1 MPRIMNFDLRHP
13 PEFGVSGKDIY
24 AGALDCLQWADE
36 HGFSHTGV
44 GEHHMNDDGF
54 MSCPLV
60 FAAAVGGRTRNIRF
74 QTNVVLAPLY
84 DPLRLAE
91 EAAVADLCLGG
102 RLMLGIGLGN
112 QKVDFQAF
120 GADITQRGAVT
131 EALIPFLRK
140 AWTGEPFAYR
150 GATVRLRPLPVQQPL
165 PIYIGAT
172 TPAGIDRAAR
182 LADGFQSATLAH
194 WELYRAACQRHGK
207 PDPGPRAPRGPM
219 FLWVTKD
226 DKARVRAEL
235 EPHFEHVNR
244 TYIEQTD
251 QIHSDRPPGDP
262 GPYRGPYVRAPGQ
275 PDPNQVLNPEEAI
288 ELINSLGPA
297 GELLFNPL
305 LAGIEPAKALKM
317 LRLVSDEVFPY
328 VRH

>member
-1 MPRIMNFDLRHP
+1 MNFDLRHP

-120 GADITQRGAVT
+120 GADITRRGAVT

-140 AWTGEPFAYR
+140 AWTGEPFEHR
-150 GATVRLRPLPVQQPL
+150 GVTVRLRPLPVQQPL

-182 LADGFQSATLAH
+182 LADGFQ
-194 WELYRAACQRHGK
+194 
-207 PDPGPRAPRGPM
+207 
-219 FLWVTKD
+219 
-226 DKARVRAEL
+226 
-235 EPHFEHVNR
+235 
-244 TYIEQTD
+244 
-251 QIHSDRPPGDP
+251 
-262 GPYRGPYVRAPGQ
+262 
-275 PDPNQVLNPEEAI
+275 
-288 ELINSLGPA
+288 
-297 GELLFNPL
+297 
-305 LAGIEPAKALKM
+305 
-317 LRLVSDEVFPY
+317 
-328 VRH
+328 